1 MTTTLQ
7 STTDLDSCSILQAS
21 TAPLFITFFLQ
32 AGGCSPLTWHWTLDS
47 LIHWLAN
54 QQIKTDLYVAAGHL
68 VHYNRDAELT
78 RVARAFGLA
87 TARFTQLRCFVC
99 FELLATLWVFFNPR
113 RWSHDAFICKQTCF
127 VSVLPEIF
135 VKMISSPETTSAGL
149 ANLICL
155 LWLAGTHHSTFL
167 LFKCSWAGGAVQN
180 RWYNGFTFWLSVEYF
195 AGCSTLLWKTVIRAC
210 PCFDLQ
216 HRGRQWTASHSLFF
230 FPSHSFVVDVWFEE
244 KGWMSAWF
252 WGVQITFYWPII
264 LTQEAAVWSIPVRT
278 R

>member
-1 MTTTLQ
+1 M
-7 STTDLDSCSILQAS
+7 
-21 TAPLFITFFLQ
+21 
-32 AGGCSPLTWHWTLDS
+32 
-47 LIHWLAN
+47 
-54 QQIKTDLYVAAGHL
+54 KTDLYVAAGHP

-78 RVARAFGLA
+78 RVARAFFLA
-87 TARFTQLRCFVC
+87 TAKFIQRCFLC
-99 FELLATLWVFFNPR
+99 CCR
-113 RWSHDAFICKQTCF
+113 RYGFSLTQGSEACRLSHDAFFCEQTCF
-127 VSVLPEIF
+127 GSVLPEIF
-135 VKMISSPETTSAGL
+135 VKMIRSPETTSAGL

-264 LTQEAAVWSIPVRT
+264 LTQEAVVWSIPVRT